1 MQAKSAE
8 LGMGLAYR
16 TVQYPQM
23 EDCAS
28 SGKAKDLQIGER
40 YHVTYLNAA
49 GREVLVS
56 SSHTFLLDVAP
67 RDLAM
72 LMQCCVK
79 PPSPHCFLQCL
90 PARMPADAQAC
101 IMMNTT
107 SSLPSY
113 REA

>member
-49 GREVLVS
+49 GREVHAISHAACVS
-56 SSHTFLLDVAP
+56 
-67 RDLAM
+67 AM
-72 LMQCCVK
+72 
-79 PPSPHCFLQCL
+79 SY
-90 PARMPADAQAC
+90 
-101 IMMNTT
+101 T
-107 SSLPSY
+107 SSRLQLRLMCSLVCASAFGSSVP
-113 REA
+113 AHPQL